1 MRGASFYSPPTFARR
16 TPGAGRVHA
25 MPATRFDIDRFMAI
39 LKAHYPC
46 WDAPVISLI
55 AQRGADPFEVLVSTL
70 LSLRTKDQ
78 VTAAA
83 SRRLFDRVRTPT
95 ELLRLDRETIGRLIY
110 PVGFWKTK
118 AARLHQIS
126 AALLE
131 RHGGQVPDDLDAL
144 LALPGVG
151 RKTANLVL
159 VEAFGKEGICVDTHV
174 HRISNRVGYV
184 RTRTPEQTEMRLR
197 GKLPRAYW
205 VCYNEILVAFGQL
218 ICQPVSPWCSR
229 CPVADICRRV
239 AVRKHR

>member
-1 MRGASFYSPPTFARR
+1 MSIS
-16 TPGAGRVHA
+16 
-25 MPATRFDIDRFMAI
+25 RFDIDRFLAI
-39 LKAHYPC
+39 LAEHYPR
-46 WDAPVISLI
+46 WQAPVITLI
-55 AQRGADPFEVLVSTL
+55 AQRGASPFEILVSTL

-83 SRRLFDRVRTPT
+83 SRRLLAEAATPQ
-95 ELLRLDRETIGRLIY
+95 EILAMDAQAIGRLIF

-118 AARLHQIS
+118 AERLREIS
-126 AALLE
+126 ALLIQ
-131 RHGGQVPDDLDAL
+131 RHGGQVPASLDAL

-159 VEAFGKEGICVDTHV
+159 VEGFAMDGICVDTHV

-197 GKLPRAYW
+197 RKLPRRYW
-205 VCYNEILVAFGQL
+205 VRYNEILVAFGQV

-229 CPVADICRRV
+229 CPVAELCHRV
-239 AVRKHR
+239 GVKRSR